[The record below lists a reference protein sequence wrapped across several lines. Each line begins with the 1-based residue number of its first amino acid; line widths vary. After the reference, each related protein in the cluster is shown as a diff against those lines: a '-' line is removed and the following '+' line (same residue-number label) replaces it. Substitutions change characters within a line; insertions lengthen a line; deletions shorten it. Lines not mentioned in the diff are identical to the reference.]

1 MAANVPVGN
10 KTLVSVSFASGID
23 TKADPKQPLQ
33 PSNLLSLTNGILTQ
47 TGLVSRRWGY
57 TSLSTSILGGTNIAA
72 GVGLANY
79 ANDSGGNEL
88 VAFDGSSTYSYIP
101 GESQWSARGTVIPV
115 TITDQTIIQNSY
127 QQLSPDHARV
137 AGIDVYAWEDS
148 RNGVRY
154 AVFDVAT
161 GAAIVVDA
169 SVTTTAGAGRPKCV
183 PVSATT
189 VGIFIDDGAG
199 NIRLFKV
206 ASTSPTTLSAIGVI
220 ISGLVSPFYYD
231 VAVAPSSFGYIAY
244 WKLNVNQ
251 TVVVEGFA
259 AGFVSGPTFTNT
271 VKTLTI
277 AAVQKGQIG
286 LTTDSSNNVWV
297 MCVGSNATNVTI
309 AVYSTTGTSVL
320 APTNGI
326 AVAGTTFTLVVGA
339 LVSGVLNYFL
349 GAVAGTANT
358 VTSNSTISLGFMTV
372 GGVST
377 GNGTLNGLNGIAAKP
392 FVQGG
397 ALYLWVAY
405 QTNLQSCY
413 ILYQMFTTFT
423 TIVMVARTL
432 YGLGAGWLS
441 NVDYM
446 VPECQNITGSQWMFA
461 NGIKG
466 TPNTEAGVILS
477 LLGVNATTVNFANV
491 APIQTV
497 SINDSLYIAGGLT
510 QRYDGQHV
518 VEAGFMVY
526 PEIISGTPAAT
537 GGLMAQGTYQY
548 VATYEWVD
556 SQGDNEV
563 SAPSPPITVTT
574 AAGATNSVALVAFN
588 ANQTN
593 KVGVKTVWYRTTNA
607 GTVFYRVSSAI
618 LPVYNSPPNSGTQTT
633 TFTDTLADA
642 SITANGALYTQP
654 LSIGQNP
661 ILPNFCPPASKII
674 TTYAQ
679 RVWLAGLD
687 DPYTIWYSQTAIL
700 GSPMQFSP
708 LLNLRVDPDGGK
720 ITALA
725 RMDGNLFIFKA
736 YAIFFITGQGP
747 TATGDQNDIG
757 APTFVPSGGVGCSS
771 PQSIVFTPL
780 GLLFQA
786 TNGQIYLLDRSL
798 NVTWT
803 GAPMTAFAAGT
814 TVTTATL
821 IPDQWVVF
829 TLSNGTAIVYDYY
842 YNQWSTFTNHAAVGA
857 CLFAGAAG
865 NPYCWIDA
873 SGVVHQQTTNAYL
886 DGSTPIPFSLQ
897 TAWLNPEVLQGFV
910 RIYHLFL
917 LGQYI
922 SPHTLNVQVAYDYD
936 NTDPVVQASIPVVA
950 SFGLPT
956 YQYRLDL
963 LKKCTA
969 LQVTISDNGTSV
981 SGAGFSL
988 SALGLVIGTKAGG
1001 NKLAAAKQFGVQ

>member
-1 MAANVPVGN
+1 MATNVAPGN
-10 KTLVSVSFASGID
+10 KTLLSVSFAQGID

-33 PSNLLSLTNGILTQ
+33 PSRLLSLTNGILTQ

-57 TSLSTSILGGTNIAA
+57 TSLSTSILTGGNIVA
-72 GVGLANY
+72 GVGLASFN
-79 ANDSGGNEL
+79 NEL
-88 VAFDGSSTYSYIP
+88 VAFDGVSAYSYIS
-101 GESQWSARGTVIPV
+101 GESKWSNRGSVIPV
-115 TITDQTIIQNSY
+115 TLIDQTIIQNSY

-137 AGIDVYAWEDS
+137 GNIDVYAWEDS

-154 AVFDVAT
+154 AVFDVVT
-161 GAAIVVDA
+161 GAAIVADR
-169 SVTTTAGAGRPKCV
+169 SVTTTAAAGRPKCL
-183 PVSATT
+183 PLSSTL
-189 VGIFIDDGAG
+189 VGIFIDNGAG
-199 NIRLFKV
+199 AIAVFTV
-206 ASTSPTTLSAIGVI
+206 STATPTTLTTVGATAIT
-220 ISGLVSPFYYD
+220 GLVSPFYYD
-231 VAVAPSSFGYIAY
+231 AAINSAGNVFIAY

-251 TVVVEGFA
+251 TVVVSGLN
-259 AGFVSGPTFTNT
+259 AGLTATTFSNT
-271 VKTLTI
+271 VLTLTI
-277 AAVQKGQIG
+277 PGVQKGCIG
-286 LTTDSSNNVWV
+286 LTTDASNNVWV
-297 MCVGSNATNVTI
+297 MCIGSNSIEETV
-309 AVYSTTGTSVL
+309 AVYSSTGTTVL
-320 APTNGI
+320 APTLGVTSITFPPVGI
-326 AVAGTTFTLVVGA
+326 AGVVSGTTLNYVLTQFTGTAGTITARAVSLGA
-339 LVSGVLNYFL
+339 NMTIAGAAGGNSQLSNGLLAIASKPFISGGVIYAWFSSQTPQQSSYFL
-349 GAVAGTANT
+349 INI
-358 VTSNSTISLGFMTV
+358 SNAITQ
-372 GGVST
+372 
-377 GNGTLNGLNGIAAKP
+377 NGRSVI
-392 FVQGG
+392 
-397 ALYLWVAY
+397 
-405 QTNLQSCY
+405 
-413 ILYQMFTTFT
+413 
-423 TIVMVARTL
+423 ARTL
-432 YGLGAGWLS
+432 YGQGAGWLQ

-446 VPECQNITGSQWMFA
+446 VPECQNIGGSAWMFA

-466 TPNTEAGVILS
+466 TPNTEAGIVLS
-477 LLGVNATTVNFANV
+477 LLGVNATIVNFAGV
-491 APIQTV
+491 APIQTA
-497 SINDSLYIAGGLT
+497 SINDSLYIAGGFT
-510 QRYDGQHV
+510 QRYDGQNV
-518 VEAGFMVY
+518 VEVGFLFY
-526 PEIISGTPAAT
+526 PEVTSGTPAGT

-556 SQGDNEV
+556 SQGNNEV

-574 AAGATNSVALVAFN
+574 GAGATNSVALTAFSPGM
-588 ANQTN
+588 TN
-593 KVGVKTVWYRTTNA
+593 KVGVKLVWYRTTNG
-607 GTVFYRVSSAI
+607 GTIFYRVTSAA
-618 LPVYNSPPNSGTQTT
+618 LPLYVTNPPYSAFQVF
-633 TFTDTLADA
+633 FTDTLADA

-661 ILPNFCPPASKII
+661 VLPNFCPPASKII
-674 TTYAQ
+674 ATYAQ

-736 YAIFFITGQGP
+736 YAVFFITGQGP

-757 APTFVPSGGVGCSS
+757 APTFIPTGGIGCSS

-798 NVTWT
+798 NCTWK
-803 GAPMTAFAAGT
+803 GAPVTTLAVGT

-829 TLSNGTAIVYDYY
+829 TLSSGTALVYDYY
-842 YNQWSTFTNHAAVGA
+842 YDQWSTFTNHAAVGA

-865 NPYCWIDA
+865 NPYCWIDS
-873 SGVVHQQTTNAYL
+873 SGVVHQQTTSAFL
-886 DGSTPIPFSLQ
+886 DSGAAIPFSLQ
-897 TAWLNPEVLQGFV
+897 TAWLNPETLQGFV

-956 YQYRLDL
+956 YEYRLDL

-988 SALGLVIGTKAGG
+988 SALGLVIGTKVGG
-1001 NKLAAAKQFGVQ
+1001 NKLAAIKQFGVQ

>member
-33 PSNLLSLTNGILTQ
+33 PSNLLSLTNGIFTQ

-57 TSLSTSILGGTNIAA
+57 TSLSTTILQGGNIAA
-72 GVGLANY
+72 GVGLATL
-79 ANDSGGNEL
+79 GNSVSTEL
-88 VAFDGSSTYSYIP
+88 VAFDGSNLYSYIA
-101 GESQWSARGTVIPV
+101 GESKWTNRGPDIPV
-115 TITDQTIIQNSY
+115 TLTDQTIIQNSY

-137 AGIDVYAWEDS
+137 GNIDVYAWEDS

-154 AVFDVAT
+154 AVFDVTT
-161 GAAIVVDA
+161 GAAIVVDT
-169 SVTTTAGAGRPKCV
+169 SVTTTAAAGRPKCL
-183 PVSATT
+183 PISATT
-189 VGIFIDDGAG
+189 VAIFIDNGAG
-199 NIRLFKV
+199 AIAV
-206 ASTSPTTLSAIGVI
+206 YTVSTATPTTLTSVGATAIT
-220 ISGLVSPFYYD
+220 GLVSPFYYD
-231 VAVAPSSFGYIAY
+231 AAINSAGNVFIAY

-251 TVVVEGFA
+251 TVVVSGLN
-259 AGFVSGPTFTNT
+259 AGLTATTFSNT
-271 VKTLTI
+271 VLTLTI
-277 AAVQKGQIG
+277 AGVQKGCIG
-286 LTTDSSNNVWV
+286 LATDASNNVWV
-297 MCVGSNATNVTI
+297 MCMGSNTVVATI
-309 AVYSTTGTSVL
+309 AVYSSTGTTVL
-320 APTNGI
+320 APTAGRTVAATPVTICGVVIGSTLTYI
-326 AVAGTTFTLVVGA
+326 ATYSSGTQNTTTFISQMVYGTMTSAGVGA
-339 LVSGVLNYFL
+339 ITGALAGLSGQACKPIVFGGLVYCWIAFQTNQQACYMLVTIPSVL
-349 GAVAGTANT
+349 GA
-358 VTSNSTISLGFMTV
+358 SQS
-372 GGVST
+372 
-377 GNGTLNGLNGIAAKP
+377 
-392 FVQGG
+392 FV
-397 ALYLWVAY
+397 L
-405 QTNLQSCY
+405 C
-413 ILYQMFTTFT
+413 
-423 TIVMVARTL
+423 RTL
-432 YGLGAGWLS
+432 YGLGAGLLQ

-446 VPECQNITGSQWMFA
+446 VPECQNIATGVYVFA

-466 TPNTEAGVILS
+466 TPNTEAGVILT
-477 LLGVNATTVNFANV
+477 LLGVNSTTVSFVGV
-491 APIQTV
+491 APIQTE
-497 SINDSLYIAGGLT
+497 SINGSLYISGGLT
-510 QRYDGQHV
+510 RRYDEQHI
-518 VEAGFMVY
+518 VESGFLIY
-526 PEIISGTPAAT
+526 PEITLATPNAT
-537 GGLMAQGTYQY
+537 GGFMAQGTYQY
-548 VATYEWVD
+548 VCTYEWVD
-556 SQGDNEV
+556 SLGGNEI
-563 SAPSPPITVTT
+563 SAPSPPTT
-574 AAGATNSVALVAFN
+574 ATTGAGNVNAVVLTTFN
-588 ANQTN
+588 PNFTN
-593 KVGVKTVWYRTTNA
+593 KVGVKIVWYRTTNA
-607 GTVFYRVSSAI
+607 GTIFYRVSSAI
-618 LPVYNSPPNSGTQTT
+618 LPTYSSVSSSLAPI
-633 TFTDTLADA
+633 FIDTLADA

-661 ILPNFCPPASKII
+661 VLPNFCPPASKMMA
-674 TTYAQ
+674 TYSQ
-679 RVWLAGLD
+679 RLWLAGVD
-687 DPYTIWYSQTAIL
+687 DPYTIWYSQQAIL

-708 LLNLRVDPDGGK
+708 ILNIRVDPDGGK

-865 NPYCWIDA
+865 NPYCWVD
-873 SGVVHQQTTNAYL
+873 STGVVHQQTTNAYL
-886 DGSTPIPFSLQ
+886 DGSTPIPFGLQ

-922 SPHTLNVQVAYDYD
+922 SPHTLNVAVAYDYD

-981 SGAGFSL
+981 SGAGFSI